1 MLLRAGTRK
10 PRTLSHP
17 VKSQILI
24 ATLSILA
31 LSAHSGDAARAP
43 LGKAPLDKVPVEE
56 CLDLGASIFTVY
68 DSSYLYKGYLFGQDS
83 ISTGINYQFE
93 GLAFPLTAS
102 MVYTNVAA
110 GGSFSNATNDD
121 LALGLLAGLPTIAG
135 VDASLSYVYHFYPED
150 QISRFYPSSQG
161 ELGLHFS
168 RDFQV
173 AVLKF
178 DLFYN
183 NSAPNAFNG
192 MVPGGANNDSGA
204 WYWDLGLEREFDV
217 LGHGLILGGGVAFA
231 DNYWGRGPNFRNGGR
246 SSGWSH
252 YYLEASLPI
261 ALNCRTTLTPF
272 VGFVGAP
279 DSWLMDGM
287 PNWLG
292 LSGQSDILHGGVN
305 LNVAF

>member
-1 MLLRAGTRK
+1 VKSLILIS
-10 PRTLSHP
+10 TLS
-17 VKSQILI
+17 VLV
-24 ATLSILA
+24 
-31 LSAHSGDAARAP
+31 LSAQSGDAVRAP
-43 LGKAPLDKVPVEE
+43 LGKAPLGKAPVEE
-56 CLDLGASIFTVY
+56 CLDLGASIFTGY
-68 DSSYLYKGYLFGQDS
+68 DSSYLYKGYLFGQDAVT
-83 ISTGINYQFE
+83 TGINYHFDGF
-93 GLAFPLTAS
+93 GLPLTAS

-110 GGSFSNATNDD
+110 GGILSNATNDD
-121 LALGLLAGLPTIAG
+121 LALGIRAGLPTVAG
-135 VDASLSYVYHFYPED
+135 IDASLSYVYHFYPED
-150 QISRFYPSSQG
+150 QTSRLYPSSQG
-161 ELGLHFS
+161 EVGLHLS
-168 RDFQV
+168 RDLQV

-183 NSAPNAFNG
+183 SSAPNSFNG
-192 MVPGGANNDSGA
+192 MIPGGANNDSGA

-217 LGHGLILGGGVAFA
+217 FGHGLILGGGVAYV
-231 DNYWGRGPNFRNGGR
+231 DNYWGRGPNFRNAGR

>member
-1 MLLRAGTRK
+1 M
-10 PRTLSHP
+10 
-17 VKSQILI
+17 
-24 ATLSILA
+24 
-31 LSAHSGDAARAP
+31 
-43 LGKAPLDKVPVEE
+43 DKTPVEE
-56 CLDLGASIFTVY
+56 CLDLGASIFTGY

-83 ISTGINYQFE
+83 VTTGINYQFE
-93 GLAFPLTAS
+93 GLGLPLTAS

-110 GGSFSNATNDD
+110 GGILNNATNDD
-121 LALGLLAGLPTIAG
+121 LALGLRAGLPSVAG
-135 VDASLSYVYHFYPED
+135 IDASLSYVYHFYPED
-150 QISRFYPSSQG
+150 QTSRLYPSSQG
-161 ELGLHFS
+161 ELGLHLS

-217 LGHGLILGGGVAFA
+217 FGHGLILGGGVAFA